1 MRRLIRTLECEGGK
15 LYVTARGSRILLAQC
30 KPKIEIVEDLQNIP
44 ILGKTGY
51 SVRKRHFSIVLCKE
65 PCTTRN
71 IDADFLRSVT
81 GFDLSV
87 DIQRRDG
94 VYENVIINNIIPT
107 DIDLDGDW
115 TFDVPEQPDL
125 TGKLLEM

>member
-1 MRRLIRTLECEGGK
+1 MQRLIRTLECEGGK
-15 LYVTARGSRILLAQC
+15 LYVAVRGNRILLANC
-30 KPKIEIVEDLQNIP
+30 EIRIEIMEDLQKLAI
-44 ILGKTGY
+44 IGSTGY
-51 SVRKRHFSIVLCKE
+51 SVRKRHITIVLCKE

-94 VYENVIINNIIPT
+94 IYENVIINNIIPT

-115 TFDVPEQPDL
+115 TFNVPEQPDL
-125 TGKLLEM
+125 TERLLEM